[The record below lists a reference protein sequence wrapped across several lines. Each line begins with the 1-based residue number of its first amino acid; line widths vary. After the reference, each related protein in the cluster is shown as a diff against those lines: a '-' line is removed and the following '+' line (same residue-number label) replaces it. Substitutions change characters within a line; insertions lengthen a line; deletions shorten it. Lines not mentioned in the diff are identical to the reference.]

1 MLLGNVSE
9 FNWGVEYLSQHLS
22 FDLDI
27 RVHLRVCSILAPSSP
42 FLSLPLFLSNAP
54 PLLFSSASN
63 YFPPLPS
70 PRQTP
75 KPFSLTFHPLPVA
88 LYTLCF
94 LNGFS
99 PCSLPLAP
107 HRNVFEANIRA
118 LGSLLSAHMLILQ
131 SHDPTLPP
139 VHPSLAGVHLAPGYK
154 GRLLELAIDLGF
166 RLLPAFSSGTPIPYA
181 WVNLRRGVL
190 PDDVTHTCTAGAGT
204 LLLEF
209 SALSNISGIPI
220 FQVRSH
226 TPHMKTELNA
236 RENWIPVSQSHTAG
250 AGTLLLEFSA
260 LSNLSGI
267 PIFHEK
273 AEAAVVALYR
283 RRSPLNLV
291 GNGISSTSGVWLQR
305 ESTAGAGVDSFFE
318 YLLKGYLL
326 LGKSTFRRMF
336 SKVYSGAMRY
346 MAVRGESMVRWLLDV
361 GIDNG
366 HLGRHYASSLQA
378 FWPAMQ
384 VLAGQTAD
392 ARVIH
397 SGLWAV
403 WKRFSFLPEL
413 FSVTASAV
421 HPVERG
427 YPLRPEM
434 AESAYFLFK
443 ATGNHTYLEI
453 GRDIAAALNT
463 VTRAGCG
470 FASVGDVQ
478 THRLDDHMES
488 FLLSETLKYL
498 YLLFSPH
505 IDISA
510 RFVFSTEGHL
520 LSLNLPRIFR
530 VVCPSEDHPDMSPA
544 GDCRVVAATADMDA
558 DVDTDVDA
566 DMSQSPLQA
575 PNEAQKPPDESQRP
589 QSQPPLLEKQQP
601 SFESR
606 KPSSE
611 SRKPS
616 FEARVCEDSLS
627 ALGSLVDPD
636 LALRRQLV
644 CEAVVGTFERDEHG
658 GKGWYGAWEDEDKAS
673 GEGEGGEE
681 EAREKGEGEE
691 RRDEVGERTEGEGG
705 VGRLRDGAGR
715 AGEKGDDKSGMES
728 GCVEGGELKSGVR
741 VSGVASNV
749 EGERVPAIS
758 EKGSVE
764 GSREKEAETR
774 EEGLKEM
781 EERET
786 RERRERRMG
795 RDERKRRLERARER
809 ERRKKV
815 AEKILDERQ
824 RDMQRERELR
834 RLRTQA
840 AGLRLMQGRR
850 DERWRSP
857 LEEEVSRLA
866 SFIRFQE
873 RQREQQLAAAAVAAA
888 AAAAGGEEGA
898 EGAGR
903 EGVGEQGQ
911 CPAGDLDNIFPDA
924 AAAAAAA
931 GAGAGGTGDAAMGGR
946 RLGGV
951 VSRVIGNQRLLC
963 YFMVDASHGPSC
975 FAWNA
980 LPAAFPYL
988 QGFQTLTVN
997 LYIRPSRTHLCGAFA
1012 CMVVSPHASPL
1023 LPARIP
1029 LPPSLT
1035 NSPGAQ
1041 EHVQAAPRSPV
1052 WCAWL
1057 DSPNPAQVSPFL
1069 FAFSPPSAYIS
1080 PYFSL
1085 FLSEHKVPAAP
1096 PCVVRLVNSPPPEND
1111 SSSGHQTNVTVRE
1124 GEEER
1129 GEEERGVRKNG
1140 ESAEVGE
1147 GERVADGGGEGSG
1160 GGRGEGGWETEK
1172 GRRGGGEGRGGRGR
1186 GQELVDTVSVN
1197 LPAGAAEFGPFLGNG
1212 DDGGDGGDGDGGSY
1226 GGGSGGGGDGD
1237 AGDDDGYEASP
1248 IQACVDRLSNP
1259 GEVKGRVVVV
1269 MRGGCSFQQKVVA
1282 AQRAGAAAVIVVNHV
1297 MGGRALNMAPDVPG
1311 SDTVTHEGGVSEGG
1325 EGTNSDTVTPDSGVS
1340 QGGEGTDS
1348 ETVTTD
1354 GLMAAGDGV
1363 SSGKGN
1369 PSSAAASEEGSE
1381 AAGGS
1386 GSDAVTSVKES
1397 AAGDGVSPGKLSA
1410 ANEREQCKDQT
1421 DRKPHHKGPKKHGSG
1436 DKGEGEGD
1444 GVNRLDDGKAAEV
1457 WVKLFCPKKRT
1468 EEDHPVLFDVDVSV
1482 PPQSP
1487 LQMQQAV
1494 NAMILLLKGGH
1505 LNRLLTFA

>member
-1 MLLGNVSE
+1 HQVAEMFYHAYDGYKRFAFPQDELKPLSCSGSNPYGGMAMTLMESLGTLLLLGNVSE

-27 RVHLRVCSILAPSSP
+27 RV
-42 FLSLPLFLSNAP
+42 
-54 PLLFSSASN
+54 
-63 YFPPLPS
+63 
-70 PRQTP
+70 
-75 KPFSLTFHPLPVA
+75 
-88 LYTLCF
+88 
-94 LNGFS
+94 
-99 PCSLPLAP
+99 
-107 HRNVFEANIRA
+107 NVFEANIRA

-131 SHDPTLPP
+131 SRDPALPP
-139 VHPSLAGVHLAPGYK
+139 VHPSLAGVHLAPGYN

-209 SALSNISGIPI
+209 SALSNLSGIPI
-220 FQVRSH
+220 FQ
-226 TPHMKTELNA
+226 
-236 RENWIPVSQSHTAG
+236 
-250 AGTLLLEFSA
+250 
-260 LSNLSGI
+260 
-267 PIFHEK
+267 EK

-305 ESTAGAGVDSFFE
+305 ESTAGAGIDSFFE

-463 VTRAGCG
+463 VTRTGCG

-505 IDISA
+505 IDIAA

-566 DMSQSPLQA
+566 DMSQSALQA

-644 CEAVVGTFERDEHG
+644 CEAVVGTFGREEHG
-658 GKGWYGAWEDEDKAS
+658 GKGWY
-673 GEGEGGEE
+673 
-681 EAREKGEGEE
+681 
-691 RRDEVGERTEGEGG
+691 
-705 VGRLRDGAGR
+705 
-715 AGEKGDDKSGMES
+715 
-728 GCVEGGELKSGVR
+728 
-741 VSGVASNV
+741 
-749 EGERVPAIS
+749 AIS

-809 ERRKKV
+809 ERRKEV
-815 AEKILDERQ
+815 AEKNLDERQ

-873 RQREQQLAAAAVAAA
+873 RQREQQLAAAAVAAAAA

-988 QGFQTLTVN
+988 QGFQTLTVPAEPTCVVC
-997 LYIRPSRTHLCGAFA
+997 LLVWLCPPMLPL
-1012 CMVVSPHASPL
+1012 CSLPTSLSPHPSP
-1023 LPARIP
+1023 IP
-1029 LPPSLT
+1029 L
-1035 NSPGAQ
+1035 
-1041 EHVQAAPRSPV
+1041 EHKSTCKPRRAPL
-1052 WCAWL
+1052 C
-1057 DSPNPAQVSPFL
+1057 
-1069 FAFSPPSAYIS
+1069 
-1080 PYFSL
+1080 
-1085 FLSEHKVPAAP
+1085 EHKVPAAP
-1096 PCVVRLVNSPPPEND
+1096 PCVVRLVNFPPPENEG
-1111 SSSGHQTNVTVRE
+1111 SSGHQTNVTVRE
-1124 GEEER
+1124 DSDVVTSGEE
-1129 GEEERGVRKNG
+1129 
-1140 ESAEVGE
+1140 
-1147 GERVADGGGEGSG
+1147 
-1160 GGRGEGGWETEK
+1160 T
-1172 GRRGGGEGRGGRGR
+1172 
-1186 GQELVDTVSVN
+1186 
-1197 LPAGAAEFGPFLGNG
+1197 AA
-1212 DDGGDGGDGDGGSY
+1212 
-1226 GGGSGGGGDGD
+1226 
-1237 AGDDDGYEASP
+1237 
-1248 IQACVDRLSNP
+1248 R
-1259 GEVKGRVVVV
+1259 
-1269 MRGGCSFQQKVVA
+1269 
-1282 AQRAGAAAVIVVNHV
+1282 
-1297 MGGRALNMAPDVPG
+1297 
-1311 SDTVTHEGGVSEGG
+1311 
-1325 EGTNSDTVTPDSGVS
+1325 
-1340 QGGEGTDS
+1340 
-1348 ETVTTD
+1348 
-1354 GLMAAGDGV
+1354 DGV
-1363 SSGKGN
+1363 SLGKSNPSSGDVSEKGSEAAAEGTGSDAVTSGEETAACDGVSPGKGN
-1369 PSSAAASEEGSE
+1369 PSPGDISEEGSE
-1381 AAGGS
+1381 AAAEGLAAGDES
-1386 GSDAVTSVKES
+1386 SSAAEGLARGKGS
-1397 AAGDGVSPGKLSA
+1397 AAGETPGVGDSDPAVRIPSVSLGNADGALLLAVMRGQMSVREA
-1410 ANEREQCKDQT
+1410 ARRKAEGAEGEREGESEGGSEGESEDGSEGVREVESERESEVNSGIVQDGTEGENESGCEGVGGEEFSGRNKKEECKDQR
-1421 DRKPHHKGPKKHGSG
+1421 DQEGSKAHGSG
-1436 DKGEGEGD
+1436 VEDEGGGD
-1444 GVNRLDDGKAAEV
+1444 GLSRLDDGRGPKV

-1468 EEDHPVLFDVDVSV
+1468 EDDQPVLFDVDVSV

-1494 NAMILLLKGGH
+1494 NALIILLKGGH

>member
-1 MLLGNVSE
+1 MPCP
-9 FNWGVEYLSQHLS
+9 H
-22 FDLDI
+22 
-27 RVHLRVCSILAPSSP
+27 A
-42 FLSLPLFLSNAP
+42 FLSLC
-54 PLLFSSASN
+54 
-63 YFPPLPS
+63 
-70 PRQTP
+70 
-75 KPFSLTFHPLPVA
+75 V
-88 LYTLCF
+88 
-94 LNGFS
+94 
-99 PCSLPLAP
+99 
-107 HRNVFEANIRA
+107 HR
-118 LGSLLSAHMLILQ
+118 
-131 SHDPTLPP
+131 
-139 VHPSLAGVHLAPGYK
+139 
-154 GRLLELAIDLGF
+154 
-166 RLLPAFSSGTPIPYA
+166 
-181 WVNLRRGVL
+181 
-190 PDDVTHTCTAGAGT
+190 
-204 LLLEF
+204 
-209 SALSNISGIPI
+209 
-220 FQVRSH
+220 
-226 TPHMKTELNA
+226 
-236 RENWIPVSQSHTAG
+236 
-250 AGTLLLEFSA
+250 
-260 LSNLSGI
+260 
-267 PIFHEK
+267 
-273 AEAAVVALYR
+273 
-283 RRSPLNLV
+283 
-291 GNGISSTSGVWLQR
+291 
-305 ESTAGAGVDSFFE
+305 
-318 YLLKGYLL
+318 
-326 LGKSTFRRMF
+326 
-336 SKVYSGAMRY
+336 
-346 MAVRGESMVRWLLDV
+346 
-361 GIDNG
+361 
-366 HLGRHYASSLQA
+366 
-378 FWPAMQ
+378 
-384 VLAGQTAD
+384 
-392 ARVIH
+392 
-397 SGLWAV
+397 
-403 WKRFSFLPEL
+403 
-413 FSVTASAV
+413 
-421 HPVERG
+421 ERG

-463 VTRAGCG
+463 VTRTGCG

-510 RFVFSTEGHL
+510 RFIFSTEGHL

-575 PNEAQKPPDESQRP
+575 PNEAQKPPDESQRQ

-644 CEAVVGTFERDEHG
+644 CEAVVGTFGRDEHG
-658 GKGWYGAWEDEDKAS
+658 GKGWYGAWEDEDEAS

-715 AGEKGDDKSGMES
+715 AGEKGDAKSGMES
-728 GCVEGGELKSGVR
+728 GGVEGGELKSGVR

-815 AEKILDERQ
+815 AEKNLDERQ

-866 SFIRFQE
+866 SFIRFRE
-873 RQREQQLAAAAVAAA
+873 RQREQQLAAAAVAAAAAAA

-931 GAGAGGTGDAAMGGR
+931 AAGAGAGGTGDAAMGGR

-951 VSRVIGNQRLLC
+951 VSRVI
-963 YFMVDASHGPSC
+963 
-975 FAWNA
+975 
-980 LPAAFPYL
+980 
-988 QGFQTLTVN
+988 
-997 LYIRPSRTHLCGAFA
+997 
-1012 CMVVSPHASPL
+1012 
-1023 LPARIP
+1023 
-1029 LPPSLT
+1029 
-1035 NSPGAQ
+1035 
-1041 EHVQAAPRSPV
+1041 
-1052 WCAWL
+1052 
-1057 DSPNPAQVSPFL
+1057 
-1069 FAFSPPSAYIS
+1069 
-1080 PYFSL
+1080 
-1085 FLSEHKVPAAP
+1085 EHKVPAAP
-1096 PCVVRLVNSPPPEND
+1096 PCVVRLVNFPPPEND

-1444 GVNRLDDGKAAEV
+1444 GVHRLDDGKAAEV

-1468 EEDHPVLFDVDVSV
+1468 EEDQPVLFDVDVSV

>member
-1 MLLGNVSE
+1 MPCP
-9 FNWGVEYLSQHLS
+9 H
-22 FDLDI
+22 
-27 RVHLRVCSILAPSSP
+27 A
-42 FLSLPLFLSNAP
+42 FLSLC
-54 PLLFSSASN
+54 
-63 YFPPLPS
+63 
-70 PRQTP
+70 
-75 KPFSLTFHPLPVA
+75 V
-88 LYTLCF
+88 
-94 LNGFS
+94 
-99 PCSLPLAP
+99 
-107 HRNVFEANIRA
+107 HR
-118 LGSLLSAHMLILQ
+118 
-131 SHDPTLPP
+131 
-139 VHPSLAGVHLAPGYK
+139 
-154 GRLLELAIDLGF
+154 
-166 RLLPAFSSGTPIPYA
+166 
-181 WVNLRRGVL
+181 
-190 PDDVTHTCTAGAGT
+190 
-204 LLLEF
+204 
-209 SALSNISGIPI
+209 
-220 FQVRSH
+220 
-226 TPHMKTELNA
+226 
-236 RENWIPVSQSHTAG
+236 
-250 AGTLLLEFSA
+250 
-260 LSNLSGI
+260 
-267 PIFHEK
+267 
-273 AEAAVVALYR
+273 
-283 RRSPLNLV
+283 
-291 GNGISSTSGVWLQR
+291 
-305 ESTAGAGVDSFFE
+305 
-318 YLLKGYLL
+318 
-326 LGKSTFRRMF
+326 
-336 SKVYSGAMRY
+336 
-346 MAVRGESMVRWLLDV
+346 
-361 GIDNG
+361 
-366 HLGRHYASSLQA
+366 
-378 FWPAMQ
+378 
-384 VLAGQTAD
+384 
-392 ARVIH
+392 
-397 SGLWAV
+397 
-403 WKRFSFLPEL
+403 
-413 FSVTASAV
+413 
-421 HPVERG
+421 ERG

-463 VTRAGCG
+463 VTRTGCG

-505 IDISA
+505 IDIAA

-566 DMSQSPLQA
+566 DMSQSALQA

-644 CEAVVGTFERDEHG
+644 CEAVVGTFGREEHG
-658 GKGWYGAWEDEDKAS
+658 GKGWYGAWEDEDEAS

-681 EAREKGEGEE
+681 EEREKGEGEE

-728 GCVEGGELKSGVR
+728 GGVEGGELKSGVR

-809 ERRKKV
+809 ERRKEV
-815 AEKILDERQ
+815 AEKNLDERQ

-873 RQREQQLAAAAVAAA
+873 RQREQQLAAAAVAAAAA

-988 QGFQTLTVN
+988 QGFQTLTVPAEPTCVVC
-997 LYIRPSRTHLCGAFA
+997 LLVWLCPPMLPL
-1012 CMVVSPHASPL
+1012 CSLPTSLSPHPSP
-1023 LPARIP
+1023 IP
-1029 LPPSLT
+1029 L
-1035 NSPGAQ
+1035 
-1041 EHVQAAPRSPV
+1041 EHKSTCKPRRAPL
-1052 WCAWL
+1052 C
-1057 DSPNPAQVSPFL
+1057 
-1069 FAFSPPSAYIS
+1069 
-1080 PYFSL
+1080 
-1085 FLSEHKVPAAP
+1085 EHKVPAAP
-1096 PCVVRLVNSPPPEND
+1096 PCVVRLVNFPPPENEG
-1111 SSSGHQTNVTVRE
+1111 SSGHQTNVTVRE
-1124 GEEER
+1124 GEEEG

-1172 GRRGGGEGRGGRGR
+1172 GRRGGGEGRGGRGK
-1186 GQELVDTVSVN
+1186 GQELVDTVSVD
-1197 LPAGAAEFGPFLGNG
+1197 LPAGAAEFGPLLGNG
-1212 DDGGDGGDGDGGSY
+1212 DDGGDGGDGGNYGGGGDGGDGDGGSY
-1226 GGGSGGGGDGD
+1226 GGGGGGGGGGDGD

-1297 MGGRALNMAPDVPG
+1297 MGGAPLNMAPDVPH
-1311 SDTVTHEGGVSEGG
+1311 SDAATPDGGVADSDVVTSG
-1325 EGTNSDTVTPDSGVS
+1325 E
-1340 QGGEGTDS
+1340 
-1348 ETVTTD
+1348 ET
-1354 GLMAAGDGV
+1354 AARDGV
-1363 SSGKGN
+1363 SLGKSNPSSGDVSEKGSEAAAEGTGSDAVTSGEETAACDGVSPGKGN
-1369 PSSAAASEEGSE
+1369 PSPGDISEEGSE
-1381 AAGGS
+1381 AAAEGLAAGDES
-1386 GSDAVTSVKES
+1386 SSAAEGLARGKGS
-1397 AAGDGVSPGKLSA
+1397 AAGETPGVGDSDPAVRIPSVSLGNADGALLLAVMRGQMSVREA
-1410 ANEREQCKDQT
+1410 ARRKAEGAEGEREGESEGGSEGESEDGSEGVREVESERESEVNSGIVQDGTEGENESGCEGVGGEEFSGRNKKEECKDQR
-1421 DRKPHHKGPKKHGSG
+1421 DQEGSKAHGSG
-1436 DKGEGEGD
+1436 VEDEGGGD
-1444 GVNRLDDGKAAEV
+1444 GLSRLDDGRGPKV

-1468 EEDHPVLFDVDVSV
+1468 EDDQPVLFDVDVSV

-1494 NAMILLLKGGH
+1494 NALIILLKGGH